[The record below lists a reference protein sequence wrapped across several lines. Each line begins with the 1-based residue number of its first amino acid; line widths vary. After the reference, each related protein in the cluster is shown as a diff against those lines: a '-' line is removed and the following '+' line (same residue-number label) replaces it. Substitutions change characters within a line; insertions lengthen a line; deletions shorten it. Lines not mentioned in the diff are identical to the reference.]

1 MPRGSSTHR
10 RRREVSDTA
19 GERASEIVERESERV
34 DRRRADGAGLIAFA
48 RQNGAQVQCY
58 FYHRLLF
65 LHTYKYKYRPYSTAG
80 ECVCVCVRN
89 SKHNIIPTVL
99 LR

>member
-10 RRREVSDTA
+10 RQRE
-19 GERASEIVERESERV
+19 ASERDSERS
-34 DRRRADGAGLIAFA
+34 DRRRADGAGLMAFA

-65 LHTYKYKYRPYSTAG
+65 LHTCKIYKYRPYSTAG
-80 ECVCVCVRN
+80 ECVCVCVHVRN